1 MGGVETMLAKF
12 NHWQTLGLDA
22 ERCPIR
28 DVLDKLGD
36 KWTTLILIALAVR
49 PRRFSELRRT
59 VPDISKRM
67 LTRALRVLERDG
79 LVTRHVFATKP
90 PTVEYRL
97 TDLGRSLLEPLAAL
111 VSWAEQSH
119 DGVRQARSR
128 YDAALEELGWPHHA
142 AS

>member
-1 MGGVETMLAKF
+1 MAGVETMLAKF

-79 LVTRHVFATKP
+79 LVTRHVFPTKP

-97 TDLGRSLLEPLAAL
+97 ADLGRSLLEPLAAL
-111 VSWAEQSH
+111 VAWAEQSH
-119 DGVRQARSR
+119 DSVRQARSR
-128 YDAALEELGWPHHA
+128 YDAASEELA
-142 AS
+142 